1 MPALAHSIRR
11 RRQRKRR
18 CKAKARRTLWQS
30 ALFLAL
36 PTFALAAPLLALLAL
51 SIWLYGNALSWMP
64 TPQETALSE
73 QSRAAQ
79 FHDRQSFA
87 LLDSSALTG
96 ARRWLRLDELPPSL
110 VAASQLVND
119 KAYSQPHSGFNP
131 LQTLAQLSSY
141 ILGLPVDRDDS
152 LAAQLVRSDMLGAA
166 RQSSLDARLL
176 EIVFVSEV
184 KRGLSADDLLEWQLN
199 SQSYGANLTGI
210 ESAAQRLLGKPAS
223 ALTATEAALL
233 TVLAADPTLDPAA
246 DKPALRARAA
256 DLLRKLPAA
265 ESAVESLA
273 TLDLRDASQQRDG
286 MAAHFLA
293 YARAQAIHILD
304 RQGLDGRGLLATGGL
319 SITTTLDMTLQ
330 QRAAELATALVALD
344 VGTGEIFAFV
354 GDATAAARQP
364 ASLLQ
369 PFVYMEAFASRA
381 ATPATMLYDIP
392 RDYAVNADGTMYR
405 PANADGRERGP
416 LSLRQAMSAGL
427 LPPALQ
433 VASQR
438 GLQPAL
444 QLANALGLASLDAAR
459 PDLRLLAGGGAISA
473 LDAAYAYSTLAGL
486 GVTQGLPGAPD
497 RDGRRARNP
506 VAVLRI
512 EDAAGQELW
521 RYDDAA
527 NRSVIVEP
535 SLAYLVNDILSDG
548 EARQTTLGQ
557 ADPPLP
563 ARSAAWIRSRSADSR
578 DHWIVVYT
586 PDLALAAHGASLQP
600 AAELGALLEWAHNE
614 RDLPARDW
622 RAPADIEEYLVCELS
637 GMLPA
642 TTDHCPTRLEIVP
655 AGSVLL
661 ADDRWQPVD
670 INSATGQL
678 ATADTPDALL
688 TTKAYFM
695 PPDEILDWWRQRG
708 LPLPPTASSAA
719 GELGIAKPVELLA
732 PPDRAFLGA
741 SVDIQGKISRPGAL
755 GWRLDYGAG
764 INPDSWTTIAQ
775 NQRLERDGELQ
786 ASWATALLS
795 GVHSLRLTVDFAD
808 GAQESHTRLLTF
820 DNTPPA
826 ITLSADEDRYRAG
839 ETVMLTA
846 EARDNLGI
854 ERVEFYRGEELLSAD
869 KDWRYT
875 HAAALAAAGPAVFRA
890 IVYDRA
896 GNQAAAEWQVSVVNG

>member
-36 PTFALAAPLLALLAL
+36 PTLALAAPLLALLAL
-51 SIWLYGNALSWMP
+51 SIWLYGSALSWMP

-73 QSRAAQ
+73 PSRAAK
-79 FHDRQSFA
+79 FHDRQGLA
-87 LLDSSALTG
+87 LLDSTALTG

-119 KAYSQPHSGFNP
+119 KAYSQPHGGFNP

-184 KRGLSADDLLEWQLN
+184 KRRLSADDLLEWQLN

-416 LSLRQAMSAGL
+416 LSLRQAMTAGL

-548 EARQTTLGQ
+548 EARQATLGQ
-557 ADPPLP
+557 PDPPLP

-578 DHWIVVYT
+578 DHWIVAYT

-670 INSATGQL
+670 INSATGLL

-719 GELGIAKPVELLA
+719 GELGVAKPVELLA
-732 PPDRAFLGA
+732 PPDRAILGA
-741 SVDIQGKISRPGAL
+741 FVDIQGKISRLGAL

-775 NQRLERDGELQ
+775 NQRLERDGKLQ

-854 ERVEFYRGEELLSAD
+854 ERVEFYRGEELLSVD

-875 HAAALAAAGPAVFRA
+875 HAASLAAAGHAVFRA

-896 GNQAAAEWQVSVVNG
+896 GNQAAAEWQVSVVDG